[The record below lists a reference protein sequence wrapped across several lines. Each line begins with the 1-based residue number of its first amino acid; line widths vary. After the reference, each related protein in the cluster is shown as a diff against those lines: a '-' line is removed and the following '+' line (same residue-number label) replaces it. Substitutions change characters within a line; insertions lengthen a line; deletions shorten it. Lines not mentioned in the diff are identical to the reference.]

1 MSTPTISSQALE
13 SLENTYWYVPTPYLA
28 AMALVNGDDPKVV
41 PLVDQTLWHI
51 TSVVD
56 GYVIGE
62 VATTVGNGWTYA
74 TLVGSITPDGSV
86 SFSFTEHDGAT
97 DPTVGRGTM
106 VEKDGAWYFE
116 MQMTSGS
123 GSASVSHWAYM
134 AEVTPGDRAWDML
147 PGYSSTGV
155 EAAFDD
161 DPSND
166 AGSKAPQ
173 RIVIGTDAADQPG
186 HLASKSGL
194 LLFGEGG
201 DDILEGGN
209 KADGLVGGAGS
220 DTLSGLI
227 GRDDLYG
234 QSGADRLYGGSGADL
249 LSGGRGRDR
258 LSGGTGDDILAGDAG
273 RDILRGGAGSDQF
286 IFDAPSQSRVGQ
298 PDRIADF
305 THSEDRI
312 DLSQTDARPA
322 TVAGD
327 AFDFIGTFG
336 FNGGKGEL
344 RYETTAD
351 RTVVYGDVDG
361 DRSADFAIVLTG
373 RHQLVAADFVL

>member
-1 MSTPTISSQALE
+1 MTTATITSQTLE

-28 AMALVNGDDPKVV
+28 ALALVNGGDPTMA

-51 TSVVD
+51 TGVVD

-62 VATTVGNGWTYA
+62 VATTVGSGWTYA
-74 TLVGSITPDGSV
+74 TLVGSVTPDGSV
-86 SFSFTEHDGAT
+86 SFSFTEQDGVT
-97 DPTVGRGTM
+97 DPTIGHGTM

-134 AEVTPGDRAWDML
+134 AEVKPGDRAWDML

-161 DPSND
+161 DTSND

-173 RIVIGTDAADQPG
+173 RIVIGTDVADQPG
-186 HLASKSGL
+186 RLASKSGL

-201 DDILEGGN
+201 DDVLDGGD

-220 DTLSGLI
+220 DTLTGSI

-234 QSGADRLYGGSGADL
+234 QSGADQLYGGSDADL
-249 LSGGRGRDR
+249 LSGGTGKDR
-258 LSGGTGDDILAGDAG
+258 LSGGAGDDILSGGAG
-273 RDILRGGAGSDQF
+273 RDILSGGAGSDLF
-286 IFDAPSQSRVGQ
+286 IFDAASQSRVGQ
-298 PDRIADF
+298 PDRIVGF
-305 THSEDRI
+305 VHGEDRI
-312 DLSQTDARPA
+312 DLGQIDARPA
-322 TVAGD
+322 TAADD
-327 AFDFIGTFG
+327 AFDFISTSG

-361 DRSADFAIVLTG
+361 DRSADFAVVLAG
-373 RHQLVAADFVL
+373 HHQLVAADVVL